1 MYKKLCIC
9 TYYLDVAVCYLD
21 VTKNSW
27 IIMGNILYEKAM
39 LWVGSVKGEGN
50 TQYEWM
56 KKRHCFAAYSCRK
69 HDKNWNATLSINK
82 TSITL
87 DIPQAE
93 YLLST
98 TQNPWC
104 HLVCNQLVLTTNSS
118 TLGGVAQSVNI
129 NKPLVIGENQIGLQS
144 SQTDLPETLLS
155 LFSMNTIF
163 IFMKCTLLLSE
174 ET

>member
-1 MYKKLCIC
+1 MRKLCC
-9 TYYLDVAVCYLD
+9 ELEV
-21 VTKNSW
+21 S
-27 IIMGNILYEKAM
+27 
-39 LWVGSVKGEGN
+39 KGKGTLKEGK
-50 TQYEWM
+50 
-56 KKRHCFAAYSCRK
+56 KKRHCFAAYSCQK
-69 HDKNWNATLSINK
+69 HDKSSNATFSINK

-129 NKPLVIGENQIGLQS
+129 NKPLVIREKQIGLQS
-144 SQTDLPETLLS
+144 SQINLPETLLS
-155 LFSMNTIF
+155 LFPINTIF
-163 IFMKCTLLLSE
+163 IFMTCTLLLSE

>member
-1 MYKKLCIC
+1 MRKLHSE
-9 TYYLDVAVCYLD
+9 LEV
-21 VTKNSW
+21 S
-27 IIMGNILYEKAM
+27 
-39 LWVGSVKGEGN
+39 KGKG
-50 TQYEWM
+50 TLKEWK
-56 KKRHCFAAYSCRK
+56 KKRHCLQPT
-69 HDKNWNATLSINK
+69 HDKNSNATFSINK
-82 TSITL
+82 ASITL

-129 NKPLVIGENQIGLQS
+129 NKPLVIREKQIGLQS
-144 SQTDLPETLLS
+144 SQINLPETLLS
-155 LFSMNTIF
+155 LFSINTIF
-163 IFMKCTLLLSE
+163 IFMHSLCTLLLSE